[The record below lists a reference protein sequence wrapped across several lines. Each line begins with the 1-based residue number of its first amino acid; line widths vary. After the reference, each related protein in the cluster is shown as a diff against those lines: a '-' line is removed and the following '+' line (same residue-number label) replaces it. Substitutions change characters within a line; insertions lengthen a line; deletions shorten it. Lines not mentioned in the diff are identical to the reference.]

1 MANVLIIRLSAIG
14 DVAMTI
20 PVVYSAAK
28 SNPEH
33 VFTVLTQPFLTQLF
47 INAPENVR
55 LLGIDTKK
63 SEKTIAGLLRYA
75 INLSRQNYDLVL
87 DLHDVIRTKIIR
99 SFFKWKKKPVYVLD
113 KARKAREK
121 LTRQEEKELTPLT
134 PVIDRYAQVFK
145 DAGFLYAEAF
155 TSLFLPR
162 EFPVSEWKKED
173 EKEWWIGIAPFAKHR
188 GKIYPVKA
196 MEEVV
201 RILSQKYN
209 CHIFLFGGKGKE
221 EEILSRWES
230 RYPNVK
236 NLVGLYTLDKE
247 LELIAGLD
255 LLISMDSANM
265 HFASLV
271 GTKVLSIWGATHP
284 YAGFYGY
291 HQNPEYALQLDMT
304 CRPCSVFGEKECFR
318 GDWACMTQIMP
329 MDIVHKVCG
338 ILG

>member
-28 SNPEH
+28 SNPNDT
-33 VFTVLTQPFLTQLF
+33 FTVLTQPFLTKLF
-47 INAPENVR
+47 LHCPDNVR
-55 LLGIDTKK
+55 VLSIDTKK
-63 SEKTIAGLLRYA
+63 SEKTFLGLIRYA
-75 INLSRQNYDLVL
+75 KKLVSQDYDLIL

-99 SFFKWKKKPVYVLD
+99 SFFYWKKKPVYVLN
-113 KARKAREK
+113 KARSERAK
-121 LTRQEEKELTPLT
+121 LVRQKDKELKQLT

-145 DAGFLYAEAF
+145 DAGFAYQENF
-155 TSLFLPR
+155 TSLFSDSELS
-162 EFPVSEWKKED
+162 VSDFSKENRN
-173 EKEWWIGIAPFAKHR
+173 ERWIGVAPFAKHR
-188 GKIYPVKA
+188 GKIYPEKA

-201 RILSQKYN
+201 RILAQEYN
-209 CHIFLFGGKGKE
+209 YRIFLFGGKGKE
-221 EEILSRWES
+221 EETLSFWES
-230 RYPNVK
+230 RYSNVK
-236 NLVGLYTLDKE
+236 NVVGLYTLDKE
-247 LELIAGLD
+247 LELISQLD

-291 HQNPEYALQLDMT
+291 HQNPENTLQLDLP